1 MKKILLIF
9 FIINLN
15 NFSFGSIKE
24 NIINNLQKTD
34 NITFDFEQNINGKI
48 EKGNCIIEYPKKI
61 FCKYDNTINKT
72 LVSNGNSLVIKT
84 NSGSYYRYSLERTP
98 LNYILDKNFLIDE
111 IQNLEEKII
120 DDKFINFKILKDDN
134 EINIFFNSTNYNL
147 IGWQTLDIYQNL
159 SITYISSLKINQPL
173 EENIFKLPVSKLNF
187 NSFFFINLHSSS
199 DIILQRIFMI

>member
-9 FIINLN
+9 FIINFN

-24 NIINNLQKTD
+24 NIISNLKNID
-34 NITFDFEQNINGKI
+34 NLSFDFEQNIKGKI

-61 FCKYDNTINKT
+61 FCNYDNANNKT
-72 LVSNGNSLVIKT
+72 LVSNGKSLVIKT

-111 IQNLEEKII
+111 IQDLEEKII
-120 DDKFINFKILKDDN
+120 DEKFINFKILKDDN

-159 SITYISSLKINQPL
+159 SITYISSLKINQLL
-173 EENIFKLPVSKLNF
+173 EENIFKLPASN
-187 NSFFFINLHSSS
+187 
-199 DIILQRIFMI
+199 

>member
-24 NIINNLQKTD
+24 NIINNLQNTY
-34 NITFDFEQNINGKI
+34 NLSFDFEQNINGKI

-61 FCKYDNTINKT
+61 FCNYDNANNKT
-72 LVSNGNSLVIKT
+72 LVSNGKSLVIKT

-98 LNYILDKNFLIDE
+98 LNYILDKNFLINE

-134 EINIFFNSTNYNL
+134 EINIFFNNTNYNL

-159 SITYISSLKINQPL
+159 SITYISSLKINQLL
-173 EENIFKLPVSKLNF
+173 EENIFKLPASN
-187 NSFFFINLHSSS
+187 
-199 DIILQRIFMI
+199 

>member
-9 FIINLN
+9 FIINFN

-24 NIINNLQKTD
+24 NIINNLQNTD
-34 NITFDFEQNINGKI
+34 NISFDFEQNINGKI

-61 FCKYDNTINKT
+61 FCNYDNANNKT
-72 LVSNGNSLVIKT
+72 LVSNGKSLVIKT

-134 EINIFFNSTNYNL
+134 EINVFFNSINYNL

-159 SITYISSLKINQPL
+159 SITYISSLKINQL
-173 EENIFKLPVSKLNF
+173 IEKNIFKLPASN
-187 NSFFFINLHSSS
+187 
-199 DIILQRIFMI
+199 

>member
-24 NIINNLQKTD
+24 NIISNLQNINNLS
-34 NITFDFEQNINGKI
+34 FDFEQNIKGKI

-61 FCKYDNTINKT
+61 FCNYDNTNNKT
-72 LVSNGNSLVIKT
+72 LVSNGKSLVIKT

-159 SITYISSLKINQPL
+159 SITYISSLKINQL
-173 EENIFKLPVSKLNF
+173 IEKNIFKLPASN
-187 NSFFFINLHSSS
+187 
-199 DIILQRIFMI
+199 